1 MSTLCRKSSAGLFL
15 RENADAASEREGG
28 RLYNRSPAMHV
39 SCGFICSGDSMS
51 TPSERSSP
59 SVNGWQGEYVESLF
73 AQWQSNPDS
82 VGAEWRDFFRGFE
95 LGLAQPA
102 PTGGGEVAPRV
113 QSIISAPT
121 SAAGTPLERKVD
133 RLIEQYRSWGHLAA
147 SLDPLGTTRP
157 FPEQLTLSAF
167 GIEDADLATAI
178 SVATLPLPNPSTVGE
193 IIAFLEETYCS
204 SIGVEYTH
212 IECPTQRAWLE
223 RRMEACRNQP
233 KLSDEQ
239 RTRVAKKLIEA
250 TAFEEF
256 LATRYVGK
264 KRFGAEG
271 GESLLPMLDTI
282 IEAAPALGITEF
294 AFGMSHRGRLNVL
307 INVMDKAPE
316 RLFTEFDESWEE
328 GFLNCAGDVK
338 YHSGHS
344 TDRATQSGQKVR
356 LTLSPNPS
364 HLAFVAAIVLGRTR
378 GKQRLHNDT
387 DRKKVVPLIMHGDAA
402 FAGQGV
408 IPECLNMMRLDGYT
422 VGGAIHLVVNNQVGF
437 TTNQNDSF
445 SGRYCTDIAKGFSIP
460 VFHVNGD
467 DPDACAWV
475 ARLAIEWRQTF
486 GTDAIIDLWCYRKY
500 GHNEADEPTFTQ
512 PMLYSRV
519 KKQKS
524 ISIKFRET
532 LVAQGVVAAKELEQF
547 QTDYIRRLDEAQTRA
562 KQETIVPIIDPFQS
576 LWSGLTRAYT
586 DDPIDTA
593 VDESRLAV
601 LAAKLGVA
609 PEGAKLH
616 KVVQRLLEGRAN
628 AVASG
633 TIDWPTAEL
642 LAYATLLTEGH
653 PIRITGEDVERG
665 TFSHRHAVVHCQ
677 DSGSSFTALG
687 TLADDQARFCIHNS
701 PLIEQAVLG
710 FEYGY
715 SLGDPK
721 MLVIWEAQFG
731 DFVNGAQVII
741 DQFIASAEK
750 KWYRSSGLVLFL
762 PHGYEGLGPEHSS
775 CRPER
780 FLQMCADDN
789 MIVCQPSTAA
799 QMFHL
804 VRRQVKQ
811 PFRKPLIVL
820 TPKSMLR
827 AKAAESRLEAFT
839 KGRFHTVLHDP
850 TITDPAAVQRV
861 MLCAGNMWHQLALQR
876 EKSGQTGTALV
887 RLEQFYPFPETA
899 MQKTLALYPNA
910 KRFIWVQEEPRNNG
924 AYRFIETIFREHM
937 SIKLEFI
944 GRGDSPTPSG
954 GSHRMHMIEQEKILI
969 EAVGAA
975 KSGAPNTSSSSTT
988 GHSH

>member
-1 MSTLCRKSSAGLFL
+1 MA
-15 RENADAASEREGG
+15 
-28 RLYNRSPAMHV
+28 
-39 SCGFICSGDSMS
+39 
-51 TPSERSSP
+51 TPSDRSSP
-59 SVNGWQGEYVESLF
+59 AVNGWHGEYVETLF
-73 AQWQSNPDS
+73 AQWKADPLS
-82 VGAEWRDFFRGFE
+82 VTAEWRDFFRGFE

-102 PTGGGEVAPRV
+102 PSSTPTDNGSASPVVFVTATTAP
-113 QSIISAPT
+113 APT
-121 SAAGTPLERKVD
+121 HATPLERRVD

-147 SLDPLGTTRP
+147 NLDPLGTTRP
-157 FPEQLTLSAF
+157 FPPQLTLQSF
-167 GIEDADLATAI
+167 GIEDADLATLVTVD
-178 SVATLPLPNPSTVGE
+178 SLPLPSPSTVGE
-193 IIAFLEETYCS
+193 VVAFLEETYCS
-204 SIGVEYTH
+204 SVGVEFMH
-212 IECPTQRAWLE
+212 IEDPAQRAWLE
-223 RRMEACRNQP
+223 RRMESCRNKP
-233 KLSDEQ
+233 KLPAEQ

-250 TAFEEF
+250 TSFEEF

-264 KRFGAEG
+264 KRFGIEG

-328 GFLNCAGDVK
+328 GFINCAGDVK
-338 YHSGHS
+338 YHSGYS
-344 TDRATQSGQKVR
+344 TDRATQSGQRVR

-364 HLAFVAAIVLGRTR
+364 HLAFVSAIVLGRAR
-378 GKQRLHNDT
+378 GKQRLHSDAE
-387 DRKKVVPLIMHGDAA
+387 RKKVVPLIMHGDAA

-422 VGGAIHLVVNNQVGF
+422 VGGAIHIVVNNQVGF
-437 TTNQNDSF
+437 TTLQQDSF
-445 SGRYCTDIAKGFSIP
+445 SGRYCTDVAKGYSVP

-467 DPDACAWV
+467 DPDACAWI

-512 PMLYSRV
+512 PVLYSRV

-524 ISIKFRET
+524 ISTKFRET
-532 LVAQGVVAAKELEQF
+532 LVGQGIAPAKELDAF
-547 QTDYIRRLDEAQTRA
+547 QADYIRRLDEAQTRA
-562 KQETIVPIIDPFQS
+562 KQETIIPIIDPYQS
-576 LWSGLTRAYT
+576 LWTGLTRAYSH
-586 DDPIDTA
+586 DPIDTA
-593 VDESRLAV
+593 VSEEQLAQ
-601 LAAKLGVA
+601 LATKLGA
-609 PEGAKLH
+609 SPDGAKLH
-616 KVVQRLLEGRAN
+616 KVVSRLLESRTQ

-633 TIDWPTAEL
+633 SIDWPTAEL

-653 PIRITGEDVERG
+653 PIRLSGEDVQRG

-677 DSGSSFTALG
+677 ETGESHLSLND
-687 TLADDQARFCIHNS
+687 LADGQARFCVHNS

-775 CRPER
+775 CRVER

-804 VRRQVKQ
+804 IRRQVKQ

-827 AKAAESRLEAFT
+827 AKSAESRVDAFT

-850 TITDPAAVQRV
+850 TITDASSVQRV
-861 MLCAGNMWHQLALQR
+861 LLCAGNMWHQLAVQR
-876 EKSGQTGTALV
+876 EKSGQSGTALV
-887 RLEQFYPFPETA
+887 RIEQFFPFPDA
-899 MQKTLALYPNA
+899 LIQKTLALYPNA

-937 SIKLEFI
+937 SLKLEFI
-944 GRGDSPTPSG
+944 GRSDSPTPSG
-954 GSHRMHMIEQEKILI
+954 GSHRMHMIEQEKILV

-975 KSGAPNTSSSSTT
+975 KQNASTPSSSTSKGST
-988 GHSH
+988 H